1 MVGKSLMP
9 TQTASEK
16 GKCRFILKRRPKYQL
31 INWSNRAGSQFISD
45 LLTFSVLNDFLSFL
59 PCLDPRPVPGV
70 FNFLWLL
77 NFQPPFSR
85 LEDK

>member
-1 MVGKSLMP
+1 MP

-45 LLTFSVLNDFLSFL
+45 LLMSSVLNDFLSFL
-59 PCLDPRPVPGV
+59 PSLDPRPVPEV
-70 FNFLWLL
+70 FSFTWLL
-77 NFQPPFSR
+77 NFRPPFSG
-85 LEDK
+85 LKDK